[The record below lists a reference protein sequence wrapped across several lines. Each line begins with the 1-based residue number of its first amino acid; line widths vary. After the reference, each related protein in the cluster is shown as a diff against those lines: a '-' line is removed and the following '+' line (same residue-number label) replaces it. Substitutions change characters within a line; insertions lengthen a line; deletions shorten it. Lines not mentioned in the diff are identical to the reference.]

1 MNQLAIATALAA
13 TLVQL
18 LPPLA
23 VFPSWRRTSEARRW
37 IAIWGVLFFASDLLQ
52 LGFSRWQYNNLFLF
66 IFINPVED
74 GVILWALSYWQL
86 RPVTRIAFR
95 VAIPIV
101 ILIYVVI
108 AVAAGEND
116 SFQTFAGPF
125 RALVVMAASL
135 FTLLSRSTEDA
146 DGVWTKDWLWATIG
160 VSLYYGLIVAAQPIV
175 AIVAPQSTSAARAV
189 FTVKAI
195 GDVIAFILIWRGM
208 RCPLMQSNYSG
219 ST

>member
-13 TLVQL
+13 TFAQL

-23 VFPSWRRTSEARRW
+23 VFPSWRRTSEARKW
-37 IAIWGVLFFASDLLQ
+37 IAVWGVLYFASDLMQ
-52 LGFSRWQYNNLFLF
+52 LGFSRWQYDNLFLF
-66 IFINPVED
+66 VFINPVED

-86 RPVTRIAFR
+86 RPLTRIAFR
-95 VAIPIV
+95 VAIPIFV
-101 ILIYVVI
+101 LIYIVI
-108 AVAAGEND
+108 VIAAGEEK
-116 SFQTFAGPF
+116 SFQTFAGTY
-125 RALVVMAASL
+125 RALVVLAASL
-135 FTLLSRSTEDA
+135 FTLLSRSTEEA
-146 DGVWTKDWLWATIG
+146 DGVWTKDWLWTTVG
-160 VSLYYGLIVAAQPIV
+160 VSLYYGLLVAAQPIM

-195 GDVIAFILIWRGM
+195 GDVVAFILIWRGM

>member
-1 MNQLAIATALAA
+1 MSSPPSSPVRGDAGLSHDEAA
-13 TLVQL
+13 RR
-18 LPPLA
+18 LA
-23 VFPSWRRTSEARRW
+23 VDGPNRLPEPKSRP
-37 IAIWGVLFFASDLLQ
+37 
-52 LGFSRWQYNNLFLF
+52 RWQLFL
-66 IFINPVED
+66 D
-74 GVILWALSYWQL
+74 Q
-86 RPVTRIAFR
+86 FR
-95 VAIPIV
+95 NLLIV
-101 ILIYVVI
+101 ILMGAAVLAGLVGDWKDTIVI

-135 FTLLSRSTEDA
+135 FTLLSRSTVEA
-146 DGVWTKDWLWATIG
+146 DGVWSKDWLWATIG

-195 GDVIAFILIWRGM
+195 GDVVAFILIWRGM